1 MTDKKTLLR
10 RVAASP
16 QGDAAPAAGRPLQGG
31 PRTVRADANANASA
45 SASTG
50 ISKNKIPHN
59 MTDTERL
66 AKRLAAEHGL
76 SRSTAE
82 QYIEGGWVRVDGK
95 PVEVPGARVRPDQK
109 VVLAPE
115 ASVFNLAPV
124 TLLLHKP
131 PGFEAGLGMAAGAA
145 AHGSRSQGERP
156 ALGLLTAASHMEGD
170 AADTPVLLRHFR
182 QLECFTPLPTPAS
195 GLVVY
200 TQDAR
205 IGRKLQEDIESLE
218 QECIVEV
225 AGQIADHGLKRL
237 CHGLSF
243 NGRPLPPIKVSW
255 QSEAKLRFALQGIR
269 PGQIPAMCE
278 AVGLRVLAI
287 KRIRIGRVPLAK
299 VPEGQWRYLQAWE
312 KF

>member
-1 MTDKKTLLR
+1 MSCTFDRHPANAYLSFDMTDKNPDP
-10 RVAASP
+10 SH
-16 QGDAAPAAGRPLQGG
+16 
-31 PRTVRADANANASA
+31 
-45 SASTG
+45 
-50 ISKNKIPHN
+50 I
-59 MTDTERL
+59 RL
-66 AKRLAAEHGL
+66 AKRVAEQLAC

-82 QYIEGGWVRVDGK
+82 QYIEGGFVRVEGQV
-95 PVEVPGARVRPDQK
+95 VELPGARVRPGQAVTVEKD
-109 VVLAPE
+109 
-115 ASVFNLAPV
+115 ASLLELTPV

-131 PGFEAGLGMAAGAA
+131 PGYEAGLGLDAGAA
-145 AHGSRSQGERP
+145 AHGSRSQGAP
-156 ALGLLTAASHMEGD
+156 SALTLLNAQSHLPED
-170 AADTPVLLRHFR
+170 AAGIRVLLRHFR

-200 TQDAR
+200 TQDKR
-205 IGRKLQEDIESLE
+205 IARKLAEDIETLE

-225 AGQIADHGLKRL
+225 AGQIAEGGLQKL

-255 QSEAKLRFALQGIR
+255 QNETRLRFALKGIR

-278 AVGLRVLAI
+278 AVGLQVLSL

-299 VPEGQWRYLQAWE
+299 VPEGQWRYLQGWE

>member
-1 MTDKKTLLR
+1 MTDKKPLLR
-10 RVAASP
+10 RVAPSP
-16 QGDAAPAAGRPLQGG
+16 KRDAAPAAGRPLQGG
-31 PRTVRADANANASA
+31 PRTVRADTNA

-50 ISKNKIPHN
+50 NPKNKIPHDMN
-59 MTDTERL
+59 DTERL

-82 QYIEGGWVRVDGK
+82 QYIEGGWVRV
-95 PVEVPGARVRPDQK
+95 E
-109 VVLAPE
+109 
-115 ASVFNLAPV
+115 
-124 TLLLHKP
+124 
-131 PGFEAGLGMAAGAA
+131 GLGMAAGAA
-145 AHGSRSQGERP
+145 SHGSRSQGERP
-156 ALGLLTAASHMEGD
+156 ALALITAASHMEGD

-237 CHGLSF
+237 CQGLSF

-255 QSEAKLRFALQGIR
+255 QSETKLRFALQGIR

-299 VPEGQWRYLQAWE
+299 VPEGQWRYLQLWE

>member
-1 MTDKKTLLR
+1 MTDKNPDPGH
-10 RVAASP
+10 V
-16 QGDAAPAAGRPLQGG
+16 
-31 PRTVRADANANASA
+31 
-45 SASTG
+45 
-50 ISKNKIPHN
+50 
-59 MTDTERL
+59 RL
-66 AKRLAAEHGL
+66 AKRVAEQLAC
-76 SRSTAE
+76 SRSMAE
-82 QYIEGGWVRVDGK
+82 QFIEGGFVRVDGQV
-95 PVEVPGARVRPDQK
+95 VELPGARVRPDQAVTVEK
-109 VVLAPE
+109 D
-115 ASVFNLAPV
+115 ASLLELTPV

-131 PGFEAGLGMAAGAA
+131 VGYEAGLGLDAGAA
-145 AHGSRSQGERP
+145 AHGSRSQGAP
-156 ALGLLTAASHMEGD
+156 AALTLLNAASHMPED
-170 AADTPVLLRHFR
+170 AAEIRVLLRHFK

-200 TQDAR
+200 TQDKR
-205 IGRKLQEDIESLE
+205 IARKLQEDIETLE

-225 AGQIADHGLKRL
+225 AGQIADSGLKKL

-255 QSEAKLRFALQGIR
+255 QNETKLRFALKGIR

-299 VPEGQWRYLQAWE
+299 VPEGQWRYLQPWE

>member
-1 MTDKKTLLR
+1 MSDPTR
-10 RVAASP
+10 EH
-16 QGDAAPAAGRPLQGG
+16 
-31 PRTVRADANANASA
+31 
-45 SASTG
+45 
-50 ISKNKIPHN
+50 I
-59 MTDTERL
+59 RL
-66 AKRLAAEHGL
+66 AKRLAEQLGC

-82 QYIEGGWVRVDGK
+82 QYIEGGWVSVDGRV
-95 PVEVPGARVRPDQK
+95 VEAPGARVSPHQT
-109 VVLAPE
+109 VVMDKNA
-115 ASVFNLAPV
+115 NLMELTPV

-131 PGFEAGLGMAAGAA
+131 VGYEAGLGAPQGAGGAVPPGHGS
-145 AHGSRSQGERP
+145 HGSRSQGEP
-156 ALGLLTAASHMEGD
+156 SALTLLSAQSHTADDASG
-170 AADTPVLLRHFR
+170 TRVLQRHFR
-182 QLECFTPLPTPAS
+182 ALECFTPLPTPAS

-205 IGRKLQEDIESLE
+205 IARKLAEDIESLE

-225 AGQIADHGLKRL
+225 QGTLSDSGLKKL

-255 QSEAKLRFALQGIR
+255 QNETRLRFALKGIR

-278 AVGLRVLAI
+278 AVGLSVVAI

-299 VPEGQWRYLQAWE
+299 VPEGQWRYLQPWE